1 MISKAKSSNQFRQ
14 TLIEFLDT
22 LITTIDASSVLY
34 DDLALI
40 ENFQIWVTT
49 MTSSSIRPFRH
60 TATVVSLT
68 LVSSLCEVAATVSNN
83 ASTILRQIEAEKKK
97 GRINKGRV
105 ADLQKNLD
113 ATNKKRETLDSII
126 KDIFDT
132 VFVHRYRDV
141 DPKIRVDCIQALG
154 LWITTL
160 PDIFFE
166 GTYLRYMGWVL
177 SDTSGQTRAEVVKQL
192 QRLFNDKDNMAG
204 LRTFTERFRPR
215 LVEMATRDAETNVRV
230 LTIELLDSVRDAG
243 FLEPDDID
251 IIGKLLFDSEPRVR
265 KAVVGF
271 FVENIQDLYDTK
283 IDELGGEE
291 VVEEALA
298 RDDDEDHD
306 HPRLSW
312 IKLKCLVEVLQAYDS
327 EDDDPES
334 NEVGF
339 LVATGVE
346 SRFALA
352 AQALYEKVPE
362 IKEWEVLAG
371 YILYD
376 HSETSSKPR
385 KKDDIETVL
394 KRECKLDE
402 SEEIVLLEVLNAVVT
417 LSILHAEGI
426 DPGKKG
432 KKTKALRTEATDS
445 GEAITRHLADLIPRL
460 LNKFGA
466 LPAAASIVLRLE
478 HALNLEVFR
487 QLRQDTTYAALLDD
501 INKQFLSH
509 GSQSV
514 LAEASAALL
523 HAKGFEDLEEITDEK
538 VQHLWQD
545 TTQTLQALVTGQN
558 LRERGNVASTTLSGL
573 MSTVRRISNLAA
585 VSDCIEALE
594 KIPSSS
600 STKRRKT
607 GDHHSQPLQ
616 SLISLTNRG
625 VLSNDDTLDEDV
637 EGLEEDLSSTA
648 MQATLFYFM
657 WKVRSLQARS
667 TAGTAVSSEDISTL
681 NNIRKEFA
689 GTLHSIIESRSTTD
703 MVRVNAAGTL
713 LDLHTLFATL
723 RHFRTNAASSDPMSV
738 LITHIST
745 ASTEQLTS
753 LFTSLEKT
761 YSKRAHRSLEQPGD
775 DDEPQDLEASDE
787 EDEEDVDETQKA
799 ANSVL
804 AAEQRLCEYTAKLVL
819 AIIARV
825 IDTEG
830 DSKQK
835 LRKRL
840 ERNKARLG
848 PNFKEVV
855 AHLEQADGK
864 KRPKKGVRGKGLS
877 ERQSAKSKSEV
888 RVVES
893 EGEGEDEDDPIE
905 EGDEEDLRRRE
916 LLVEDEIEADSPEPE
931 VRDEIEDDIMGD

>member
-1 MISKAKSSNQFRQ
+1 M
-14 TLIEFLDT
+14 
-22 LITTIDASSVLY
+22 
-34 DDLALI
+34 
-40 ENFQIWVTT
+40 
-49 MTSSSIRPFRH
+49 
-60 TATVVSLT
+60 
-68 LVSSLCEVAATVSNN
+68 
-83 ASTILRQIEAEKKK
+83 EAEKKK
-97 GRINKGRV
+97 GRVNKGRV

-177 SDTSGQTRAEVVKQL
+177 SDTSGQTRAEVVRQL
-192 QRLFNDKDNMAG
+192 QRLFNDKDNIAG

-215 LVEMATRDAETNVRV
+215 LVEMATRDADINVRV
-230 LTIELLDSVRDAG
+230 LAIELLDSVRDAG

-251 IIGKLLFDSEPRVR
+251 VIGKLLFDSEPRVR
-265 KAVVGF
+265 KAVAGF

-291 VVEEALA
+291 AVEEALA
-298 RDDDEDHD
+298 RDDEEDYD

-327 EDDDPES
+327 EDDDLEI
-334 NEVGF
+334 NEAGF

-352 AQALYEKVPE
+352 AQALYDKVPE

-385 KKDDIETVL
+385 KKDDVEKVL

-402 SEEIVLLEVLNAVVT
+402 QEEIVLLEVLNAVVT

-426 DPGKKG
+426 DPSKKG
-432 KKTKALRTEATDS
+432 KKTKALRTEATES

-478 HALNLEVFR
+478 HALNLEVFH

-509 GSQSV
+509 GNQSV

-523 HAKGFEDLEEITDEK
+523 HAKGFEDLEEVTEEK

-558 LRERGNVASTTLSGL
+558 LQERGNMTSIILSGL
-573 MSTVRRISNLAA
+573 TSTVRRISNLAS
-585 VSDCIEALE
+585 VSDCIEVFE

-600 STKRRKT
+600 SKRRKT
-607 GDHHSQPLQ
+607 GDRNSPPLQ
-616 SLISLTNRG
+616 SLINLVSRG
-625 VLSNDDTLDEDV
+625 ILSNDDMLDEEV
-637 EGLEEDLSSTA
+637 EALEEDLSSTA
-648 MQATLFYFM
+648 MQAVLFYFM
-657 WKVRSLQARS
+657 WKVRSLQAGS
-667 TAGTAVSSEDISTL
+667 PAGTAVSSEGTSTL
-681 NNIRKEFA
+681 NSFRKEFSE
-689 GTLHSIIESRSTTD
+689 TLHNILETRSTTD
-703 MVRVNAAGTL
+703 TVRVNAAGTL

-723 RHFRTNAASSDPMSV
+723 RHFRTSAAPSDPMSV
-738 LITHIST
+738 LITQISHG
-745 ASTEQLTS
+745 STEQLTS
-753 LFTSLEKT
+753 LFTSLEKA
-761 YSKRAHRSLEQPGD
+761 YSKKAHRSLEQPAD
-775 DDEPQDLEASDE
+775 DDEPEDLEASDD
-787 EDEEDVDETQKA
+787 EDEDDADETQKA

-825 IDTEG
+825 LDTEG
-830 DSKQK
+830 DSKQKQK

-840 ERNKARLG
+840 ERNKGRLG
-848 PNFKEVV
+848 PNFKEVI

-864 KRPKKGVRGKGLS
+864 KRPKKGIRGRGPA
-877 ERQSAKSKSEV
+877 ESARATSKSAAK
-888 RVVES
+888 VVES
-893 EGEGEDEDDPIE
+893 EGEGEGEDEDDPIE
-905 EGDEEDLRRRE
+905 EGGEEDLRRRE
-916 LLVEDEIEADSPEPE
+916 LLVEDEVEPDSPEPE
-931 VRDEIEDDIMGD
+931 LQDEIEDEIMGD